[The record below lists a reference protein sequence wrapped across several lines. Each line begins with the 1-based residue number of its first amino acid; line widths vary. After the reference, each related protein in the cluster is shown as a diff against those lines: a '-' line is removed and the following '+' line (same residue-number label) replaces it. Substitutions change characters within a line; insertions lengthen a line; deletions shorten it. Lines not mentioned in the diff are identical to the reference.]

1 MPIPLKESAMRH
13 VQKCILPVLMIVVM
27 ILLFGTH
34 SAYAAPGIMNYQ
46 GTLTDTAGLPVSATK
61 AMTFKIFATISDT
74 TSKWT
79 SVIQSVVVKNGNF
92 SVNLGEQD
100 AFPAGLFDNDSLFLG
115 VTVDGVEL
123 TPRKRLTSVPYA
135 MSAAKAGIPE
145 SGWISPIEESWT
157 YASPTTL
164 TILGDKTGRYQK
176 GDKIKL
182 NQTATKYFYIV
193 GVTYSAPNT
202 TVTVTGGSDYSLV
215 NTKIDNP
222 CFSRVEN
229 PFGFPDWFNY
239 IPQWSASG
247 SMTVTNTNIYMT
259 KFTIK
264 GRMLHLII
272 SGGVYLGGTAS
283 AYIYVTPPV
292 SPVFPTTEAA
302 RNGAVAQGIM
312 VSTGSWVEGQCIW
325 ANDLSKLRL
334 EIMGGQA
341 WNVTMGGDLR
351 VQITY
356 EI

>member
-1 MPIPLKESAMRH
+1 MPIPLKKESAMRH

-34 SAYAAPGIMNYQ
+34 SIYAAPGIMNYQ
-46 GTLTDTAGLPVSATK
+46 GTLTDSAGLPVSATK
-61 AMTFKIFATISDT
+61 AMTFKIYATISDT
-74 TSKWT
+74 TTKWT

-100 AFPAGLFDNDSLFLG
+100 VFPAGLFDNDSLFLG

-123 TPRKRLTSVPYA
+123 TPRKRLASVPYA
-135 MSAAKAGIPE
+135 MSAGIPE
-145 SGWISPIEESWT
+145 SGWISAIDESWT

-193 GVTYSAPNT
+193 GVAYSAPNT
-202 TVTVTGGSDYSLV
+202 TITITGGSDYSLV

-272 SGGVYLGGTAS
+272 SASVSLGGTAAPYILVTAPVIPMVPPAA
-283 AYIYVTPPV
+283 AYK
-292 SPVFPTTEAA
+292 S
-302 RNGAVAQGIM
+302 AVAQNIQ
-312 VSTGSWVEGQCIW
+312 VASGSWVEGQCIW
-325 ANDLSKLRL
+325 WDDFSKFRL
-334 EIMGGQA
+334 EIRGGA
-341 WNVTMGGDLR
+341 NWNLTYGGDLR
-351 VQITY
+351 AQITY

>member
-1 MPIPLKESAMRH
+1 MRH

-34 SAYAAPGIMNYQ
+34 SIYAAPGIMNYQ
-46 GTLTDTAGLPVSATK
+46 GTLTDSAGLPVSATK
-61 AMTFKIFATISDT
+61 AMTFKVYATISDA

-100 AFPAGLFDNDSLFLG
+100 AFPINLFDNDSLFLG
-115 VTVDGVEL
+115 VSVDGVEL
-123 TPRKRLTSVPYA
+123 TPRKRLASVPYA
-135 MSAAKAGIPE
+135 LNAAKAGIPE
-145 SGWISPIEESWT
+145 SGWISIDAIEESWT

-193 GVTYSAPNT
+193 GVAYSAPNT
-202 TVTVTGGSDYSLV
+202 TVTITGGSDYSLV

-239 IPQWSASG
+239 IPQWSANG
-247 SMTVTNTNIYMT
+247 SMTVTNTNIYMA

-272 SGGVYLGGTAS
+272 SASSSLGGAAAPYIFVTA
-283 AYIYVTPPV
+283 PV
-292 SPVFPTTEAA
+292 SPMILPAAASAPPT
-302 RNGAVAQGIM
+302 NGAVGQNVMLA
-312 VSTGSWVEGQCIW
+312 SGSWVEGQCIW
-325 ANDLSKLRL
+325 RNDISKFMMVILGGAN
-334 EIMGGQA
+334 
-341 WNVTMGGDLR
+341 WNLTYGADLR